1 MNDPKAHYTQLNAE
15 YMRLIDETIASPS
28 RAQENLPKI
37 TALASQIA
45 TALDEMTKQ
54 LAMAP
59 SPSSTLEAERD
70 ELLRRLRKIQ
80 MDYNGLLQNTDKL
93 ETLRRIRSYQD
104 NSWRGSFNAYLIAFL
119 VLALLLVLVVLGMSY
134 RANSAIIPTNPT
146 IRPAFT

>member
-1 MNDPKAHYTQLNAE
+1 MDDPKSQYARLNAE
-15 YMRLIDETIASPS
+15 YMRLIDDTIKNPRKAK
-28 RAQENLPKI
+28 ENLPKI

-45 TALDEMTKQ
+45 TMLDEMTKQ

-70 ELLRRLRKIQ
+70 ELLKRLRKIQ

-104 NSWRGSFNAYLIAFL
+104 TTWRSSFNVYLIAFL
-119 VLALLLVLVVLGMSY
+119 VLALLVVLVVLGMSY
-134 RANSAIIPTNPT
+134 RAKSAIIPTNPT
-146 IRPAFT
+146 ISPALT